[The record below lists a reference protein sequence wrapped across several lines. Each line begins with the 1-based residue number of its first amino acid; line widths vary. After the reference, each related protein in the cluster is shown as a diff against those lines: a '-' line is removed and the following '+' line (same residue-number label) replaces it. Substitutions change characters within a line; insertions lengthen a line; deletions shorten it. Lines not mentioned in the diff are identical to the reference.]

1 MSTQYVFVEKERNDQ
16 LQELQA
22 FMTKKRDTLIA
33 GIKEFA
39 ATHPHTVNEAE
50 DSIFELKHSQAF
62 GYRQPYEEEHI
73 IGSAVSK
80 GFSWRQD
87 NGFHSLKDVQKFL
100 DEHPGFVILNEYGME
115 LTIRDF
121 GKSI

>member
-16 LQELQA
+16 LQDLQT
-22 FMTKKRDTLIA
+22 FLTEKQDTLIA
-33 GIKEFA
+33 DIKAFA

-50 DSIFELKHSQAF
+50 DSIFELEHSQAF

-100 DEHPGFVILNEYGME
+100 DECPGFVILNEYGME

-121 GKSI
+121 EKAL